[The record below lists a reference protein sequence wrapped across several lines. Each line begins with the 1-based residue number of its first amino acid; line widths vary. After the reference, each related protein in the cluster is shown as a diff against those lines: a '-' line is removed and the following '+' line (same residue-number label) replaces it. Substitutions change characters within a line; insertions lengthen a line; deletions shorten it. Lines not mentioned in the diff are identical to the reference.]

1 MVHDSSR
8 QFQECHQKSYRFPPL
23 TCPANPFFGH
33 ERFLRRT
40 DLRSSRK
47 SPWSLERSGRTV
59 GTRATRRCF
68 ENWGFFES
76 WSLFIPLYC
85 NKVLRVLQKHLVL
98 TYASISIFQVDCIIS
113 KVRFCKNSPP
123 RRPVSAGLSQL
134 SDLEERVSQKH
145 VELLNR
151 FEDSIGP
158 WFSLQ
163 KSSNASP
170 PSDGK
175 NWPYSWWNSFSL
187 LSFYE
192 FVKRKEGWR
201 KLWLTG
207 HTQPNPPT
215 CWDLPQ
221 VHEQNLRKTCF
232 KTCDLPELGY
242 VDEGFNEVFRISRA
256 DLMCRSFVDP
266 SLPRMEYW
274 LIVTDRNRP
283 QRFIDWS

>member
-123 RRPVSAGLSQL
+123 VGLSPQ
-134 SDLEERVSQKH
+134 VSHNSQTLKKGW
-145 VELLNR
+145 VR
-151 FEDSIGP
+151 ST
-158 WFSLQ
+158 W
-163 KSSNASP
+163 
-170 PSDGK
+170 
-175 NWPYSWWNSFSL
+175 SFSIDL
-187 LSFYE
+187 RTPSGHGFLFKSQATLPPHQMGKIGHLV
-192 FVKRKEGWR
+192 VK
-201 KLWLTG
+201 
-207 HTQPNPPT
+207 
-215 CWDLPQ
+215 
-221 VHEQNLRKTCF
+221 
-232 KTCDLPELGY
+232 
-242 VDEGFNEVFRISRA
+242 
-256 DLMCRSFVDP
+256 
-266 SLPRMEYW
+266 
-274 LIVTDRNRP
+274 
-283 QRFIDWS
+283 